1 MKIEHSYIKQPFCR
15 KFSFGII
22 IPIVVLLL
30 WSCKYNVTLIKSSAE
45 LGKEPSE
52 LEVVK
57 KLRHAFRSDS
67 LIIVNKN
74 GVEQMLA
81 CESLWGIK
89 LEDGTLYRYY
99 KDQYYHVRQ
108 NAGIQVYSQ
117 THTSY
122 KSSSTSY
129 YFSKGLDNDIYSL
142 KWKNLKKQFTNDTCF
157 LRKIDTELKWYQDYS
172 SYDRKN
178 KTYRINTFYKQCKNN
193 KP

>member
-30 WSCKYNVTLIKSSAE
+30 WSCKYNVILIKSSAE
-45 LGKEPSE
+45 LTKAPSE
-52 LEVVK
+52 LQVVK
-57 KLRHAFRSDS
+57 KLRHAFKSDS
-67 LIIVNKN
+67 LIIIDKN
-74 GVEQMLA
+74 GVEQTLA

-99 KDQYYHVRQ
+99 KDQYYLMKQ
-108 NAGIQVYSQ
+108 DADLQIYSQ
-117 THTSY
+117 THGGY
-122 KSSSTSY
+122 KSSHTSY
-129 YFSKGLDNDIYSL
+129 YFSKGLDNDIHVL

-157 LRKIDTELKWYQDYS
+157 LRKIDTDLKWYQDYS

-178 KTYRINTFYKQCKNN
+178 KTYRINTFYNQCKNN